1 MAIKDEI
8 LNEIKAN
15 SDELKLEHLEK
26 IVKDA
31 GCDQEKRKIAF
42 IIMSEIFMKKLW
54 FGNAAKAYLNAADLA
69 KTFDDKKDLFF
80 KAGELFVRT
89 QDYFTAEDTFRK
101 VMVLASAKDKKET
114 HEKIMGVYMNYA
126 KELESKRMQ
135 TKAIS
140 VYNKILTLNL
150 PLEEANKIRDKMAE
164 LYEKIG
170 KPRDANWIRAQ
181 KASALENA
189 KKESEKEAAARAV
202 AENEF
207 SAERFIGV

>member
-1 MAIKDEI
+1 
-8 LNEIKAN
+8 
-15 SDELKLEHLEK
+15 
-26 IVKDA
+26 
-31 GCDQEKRKIAF
+31 
-42 IIMSEIFMKKLW
+42 MSEIYIKKLW
-54 FGNAAKAYLNAADLA
+54 FGNAAKSFLNAADLA

-101 VMVLASAKDKKET
+101 VIVLASAKDKKTT
-114 HEKIMGVYMNYA
+114 HEKIIAVYTDYA

-150 PLEEANKIRDKMAE
+150 PLEEANKVRDRMAE

-170 KPRDANWIRAQ
+170 KPRDANWIKAQ
-181 KASALENA
+181 KVSAVENA
-189 KKESEKEAAARAV
+189 KRENEKSAAERAAA
-202 AENEF
+202 EDQS

>member
-1 MAIKDEI
+1 MATKEQI
-8 LNEIKAN
+8 LNDIKAN
-15 SDELKLEHLEK
+15 NEEIKLERLEK
-26 IVKDA
+26 IVKDSA
-31 GCDQEKRKIAF
+31 CDQETRKIAF
-42 IIMSEIFMKKLW
+42 IIMSEIYIKKLW
-54 FGNAAKAYLNAADLA
+54 FGNAAKAFLNAADLA

-101 VMVLASAKDKKET
+101 VMVLASAKDKKTT
-114 HEKIMGVYMNYA
+114 HENILAVYMNYA

-140 VYNKILTLNL
+140 VYNKILTLNI
-150 PLEEANKIRDKMAE
+150 PLEEANKVRDKMAD

-181 KASALENA
+181 KASAIENA
-189 KKESEKEAAARAV
+189 KQENEKKTTERTS

-207 SAERFIGV
+207 SVEKFIGV

>member
-1 MAIKDEI
+1 MATKEQILKD
-8 LNEIKAN
+8 IKAN
-15 SDELKLEHLEK
+15 NEEIKLERLEK
-26 IVKDA
+26 IVKDSA
-31 GCDQEKRKIAF
+31 CDQETRKIAF
-42 IIMSEIFMKKLW
+42 IIMSEIYIKKLW
-54 FGNAAKAYLNAADLA
+54 FGNAAKSFLNAADLA

-101 VMVLASAKDKKET
+101 VIVLASAKDKKTT
-114 HEKIMGVYMNYA
+114 HEKIIAVYTDYA

-150 PLEEANKIRDKMAE
+150 PLEEANKVRDRMAE

-170 KPRDANWIRAQ
+170 KPRDANWIKAQ
-181 KASALENA
+181 KVSAVENA
-189 KKESEKEAAARAV
+189 KRENEKSAAERAAA
-202 AENEF
+202 EDQS